1 MKRFARTLLIGL
13 FTCILYACG
22 GGGGGGGDSGTGS
35 AGSGGSPNTSQTGGN
50 TASVLVGAFLDSA
63 VSNIKYRTTTPTGTI
78 SKEGNTD
85 SLGQFN
91 YLAGDTI
98 TFSVGG
104 ISLPSALAAKTI
116 TPMDLANTKDM
127 GSNTVLNILVFLQ
140 SLDDDGNP
148 SNGVNI
154 PNAAN
159 SAATTAIDFSVSP
172 AVFRSNSVF
181 NTLVANSGSTNNT
194 PVSLSS
200 AMDHFKTTLAAGNI
214 VVQDPRPVAVIKAIE
229 PVMVGKTV
237 TLDGTSSTDPKS
249 SSLNYNWIL
258 TAPKDS
264 KAKLSKATGATP
276 MFSIDISGDYVL
288 NLVVD
293 NGTLTGV
300 STLTVK
306 GIDNIFGNSNLHLYG
321 KDPNNNQNVVYL
333 GCLTCDASQA
343 ASVCSGDSQSNY
355 GLTSSARSI
364 WDVNQNYGD
373 PASLYSPW
381 NETALPQKTPLIFN
395 VQNEV
400 VSLFSISQSLRNTP
414 ILDQLTGIT
423 TVPDAR
429 TITFLENIFAI
440 PSLSDVQA
448 ALCNPDGSAI
458 STPSAVQA
466 FMNRLR

>member
-13 FTCILYACG
+13 FTCSLYACG

>member
-1 MKRFARTLLIGL
+1 MLIGL

>member
-1 MKRFARTLLIGL
+1 MKIFARTLLVSL

-22 GGGGGGGDSGTGS
+22 GGGGGDSGAGS

-50 TASVLVGAFLDSA
+50 AATVLVGVFLDSA

-91 YLAGDTI
+91 YLVGDTI

-159 SAATTAIDFSVSP
+159 AAATTAIDFSVLP
-172 AVFRSNSVF
+172 AVFRSNPVF
-181 NTLVANSGSTNNT
+181 NTLVANSGSTNRT

-200 AMDHFKTTLAAGNI
+200 AMDHFKTTLVAGNI
-214 VVQDPRPVAVIKAIE
+214 VVQDPRPVAVIKAID

-264 KAKLSKATGATP
+264 KAKLSNATGAKP
-276 MFSIDISGDYVL
+276 KFSIDISGEYVL
-288 NLVVD
+288 NLTVD

-321 KDPNNNQNVVYL
+321 KVPSNNQNVVYL

-343 ASVCSGDSQSNY
+343 DSVCSGDSQSNY
-355 GLTSSARSI
+355 GLTNSAHSI

-373 PASLYSPW
+373 PASLYSPMK
-381 NETALPQKTPLIFN
+381 L
-395 VQNEV
+395 
-400 VSLFSISQSLRNTP
+400 
-414 ILDQLTGIT
+414 
-423 TVPDAR
+423 
-429 TITFLENIFAI
+429 
-440 PSLSDVQA
+440 LSRKK
-448 ALCNPDGSAI
+448 
-458 STPSAVQA
+458 
-466 FMNRLR
+466 RL

>member
-13 FTCILYACG
+13 FTCILYAC
-22 GGGGGGGDSGTGS
+22 GGGGGGDSGTGS

-172 AVFRSNSVF
+172 AVFRSNPVF

-214 VVQDPRPVAVIKAIE
+214 VVQDPRPVAVIKAID

-306 GIDNIFGNSNLHLYG
+306 GIDNIFGNSNLHLNG

-343 ASVCSGDSQSNY
+343 DSVCSGDSQSNY

-381 NETALPQKTPLIFN
+381 NETAVPQKTPLIFN

-429 TITFLENIFAI
+429 AITFLENIFAI
-440 PSLSDVQA
+440 PSLSDVKA
-448 ALCNPDGSAI
+448 ALCSPDGSAI